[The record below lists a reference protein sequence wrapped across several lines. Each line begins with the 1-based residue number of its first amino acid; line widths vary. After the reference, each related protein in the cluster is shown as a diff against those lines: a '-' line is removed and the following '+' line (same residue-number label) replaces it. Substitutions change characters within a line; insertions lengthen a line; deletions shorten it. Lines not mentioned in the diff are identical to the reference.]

1 MKIEPGCLIE
11 LEYELRNSKG
21 EVIETSKS
29 GSLMTYLHGN
39 EEIPP
44 RLEQSLA
51 GHDVGEKVV
60 VTLPP
65 GDAYGEFNPD
75 GIVAVPRSE
84 FPEDAE
90 IVPGDWVSIEVSGEE
105 GEEKKGEMEMRV
117 IEIAPEAITLDANH
131 PLAGEEITFDLKV
144 ASVRKATA
152 EEIESRNSERHEDE
166 EEEPEGEESEEEEA

>member
-1 MKIEPGCLIE
+1 VKIEAGCLIE

-21 EVIETSKS
+21 EVIETSTPET
-29 GSLMTYLHGN
+29 LMTYLHGN

-44 RLEQSLA
+44 KLETELA
-51 GHDVGEKVV
+51 GRDVGEKVV
-60 VTLPP
+60 VTLAPA
-65 GDAYGEFNPD
+65 DAYGEFNPD

-117 IEIAPEAITLDANH
+117 VEIAPEAITLDANH
-131 PLAGEEITFDLKV
+131 PLAGEEITFDLKI
-144 ASVRKATA
+144 ASVRKAEPGEIDARNA
-152 EEIESRNSERHEDE
+152 EKE
-166 EEEPEGEESEEEEA
+166 EEEEAGEEES

>member
-1 MKIEPGCLIE
+1 MKIEDGCLIE

-21 EVIETSKS
+21 EVIETSSS
-29 GSLMTYLHGN
+29 GSLMSYLHGN

-44 RLEQSLA
+44 KLESQLA
-51 GHDVGEKVV
+51 GRDVGEKVV
-60 VTLPP
+60 VTLAPA
-65 GDAYGEFNPD
+65 DAYGEFNPD

-105 GEEKKGEMEMRV
+105 GEEPKGEMEMRV
-117 IEIAPEAITLDANH
+117 VEIAPEAITLDANH

-144 ASVRKATA
+144 ASVRKATE
-152 EEIESRNSERHEDE
+152 EEIDARNAEKEAAE
-166 EEEPEGEESEEEEA
+166 EEEEEES

>member
-1 MKIEPGCLIE
+1 MKIADGCLIE

-21 EVIETSKS
+21 EVIESSSAGT
-29 GSLMTYLHGN
+29 LMTYLHGN

-44 RLEQSLA
+44 KLEGQLA
-51 GHDVGEKVV
+51 GRDVGEKVV
-60 VTLPP
+60 VTLAPA
-65 GDAYGEFNPD
+65 DAYGEFNPD

-105 GEEKKGEMEMRV
+105 GEDSKGEMEMRV
-117 IEIAPEAITLDANH
+117 VEIAPEAITLDANH

-144 ASVRKATA
+144 RSVRKASA
-152 EEIESRNSERHEDE
+152 EEIEARNSEKQAEPE
-166 EEEPEGEESEEEEA
+166 EEEEES

>member
-1 MKIEPGCLIE
+1 MKIEDGCLIE

-21 EVIETSKS
+21 EVIETSS
-29 GSLMTYLHGN
+29 TGTLMTYLHGN

-44 RLEQSLA
+44 KLELQLA
-51 GHDVGEKVV
+51 GRDVGEKVV
-60 VTLPP
+60 VTLAPV
-65 GDAYGEFNPD
+65 DAYGEFNPD

-105 GEEKKGEMEMRV
+105 GEESKGEMEMRV
-117 IEIAPEAITLDANH
+117 VEIAPEAITLDANH

-144 ASVRKATA
+144 RSVRKASPT
-152 EEIESRNSERHEDE
+152 EIEARNAEQQEEAE
-166 EEEPEGEESEEEEA
+166 EEEEES

>member
-1 MKIEPGCLIE
+1 VKIEDGCLIE

-21 EVIETSKS
+21 EVIETSTA
-29 GSLMTYLHGN
+29 GTLMTYLHGN

-44 RLEQSLA
+44 KLEGQLL
-51 GHDVGEKVV
+51 GRDVGEKVV
-60 VTLPP
+60 VTLAPV
-65 GDAYGEFNPD
+65 DAYGEFNPD

-105 GEEKKGEMEMRV
+105 GEESKGEMEMRV
-117 IEIAPEAITLDANH
+117 VEIAPEAITLDANH

-144 ASVRKATA
+144 KSVRKASPD
-152 EEIESRNSERHEDE
+152 EIEARNAEKQGEPE
-166 EEEPEGEESEEEEA
+166 EEEEES

>member
-1 MKIEPGCLIE
+1 VKIEDGCLIE

-21 EVIETSKS
+21 EVIETSS
-29 GSLMTYLHGN
+29 AGALMSYLHGN

-44 RLEQSLA
+44 KLESQLA
-51 GHDVGEKVV
+51 GRDVGEKIV
-60 VTLPP
+60 VTLAPA
-65 GDAYGEFNPD
+65 DAYGEFNPD

-105 GEEKKGEMEMRV
+105 GEEPKGEMEMRV
-117 IEIAPEAITLDANH
+117 VEIAPEAITLDANH

-144 ASVRKATA
+144 ASVRKATQPEIDARNA
-152 EEIESRNSERHEDE
+152 EKEGAE
-166 EEEPEGEESEEEEA
+166 EEEEEES

>member
-1 MKIEPGCLIE
+1 LKIESGCLIE

-21 EVIETSKS
+21 EVIEASTA
-29 GSLMTYLHGN
+29 GALMTYLHGN

-44 RLEQSLA
+44 KLEGQLT
-51 GHDVGEKVV
+51 GRDVGEKVV
-60 VTLPP
+60 VTLAPA
-65 GDAYGEFNPD
+65 DAYGEFNPD

-105 GEEKKGEMEMRV
+105 GEEAKGEMEMRV
-117 IEIAPEAITLDANH
+117 VEIAPEAITLDANH

-152 EEIESRNSERHEDE
+152 EEIEARKAEQQEETE
-166 EEEPEGEESEEEEA
+166 EEDS

>member
-1 MKIEPGCLIE
+1 MKIEDGCLIE

-21 EVIETSKS
+21 EVIETSSS
-29 GSLMTYLHGN
+29 GALMSYLHGN

-44 RLEQSLA
+44 KLESQLA
-51 GHDVGEKVV
+51 GHDVGDKVV
-60 VTLPP
+60 VTLAPV
-65 GDAYGEFNPD
+65 DAYGEFNPD

-105 GEEKKGEMEMRV
+105 GEEPKGEMEMRV
-117 IEIAPEAITLDANH
+117 VEIAPESITLDANH

-144 ASVRKATA
+144 ASVRKATQPEIDARNA
-152 EEIESRNSERHEDE
+152 EKEEEAE
-166 EEEPEGEESEEEEA
+166 EEEEES

>member
-1 MKIEPGCLIE
+1 MKIEDGCLIE

-21 EVIETSKS
+21 EVIESS
-29 GSLMTYLHGN
+29 SAGALMTYLHGN
-39 EEIPP
+39 AEIPP
-44 RLEQSLA
+44 KLEKSLS
-51 GHDVGEKVV
+51 GRDVGEKVV

-65 GDAYGEFNPD
+65 ADAYGEFNPD

-105 GEEKKGEMEMRV
+105 GEESKGEMEMRV
-117 IEIAPEAITLDANH
+117 VEIAPEAITLDANH

-144 ASVRKATA
+144 KSVRKATPEEIVARSA
-152 EEIESRNSERHEDE
+152 EEETE
-166 EEEPEGEESEEEEA
+166 EEEEES

>member
-1 MKIEPGCLIE
+1 MKIEDGCLIE

-21 EVIETSKS
+21 EVIETSS
-29 GSLMTYLHGN
+29 AGALMSYLHGN

-44 RLEQSLA
+44 KLESQLA
-51 GHDVGEKVV
+51 GRDVGEKIV
-60 VTLPP
+60 VTLAPA
-65 GDAYGEFNPD
+65 DAYGEFNPD

-105 GEEKKGEMEMRV
+105 GEEPKGEMEMRV
-117 IEIAPEAITLDANH
+117 VEIAPEAITLDANH

-144 ASVRKATA
+144 ASVRKATQPEIDARNA
-152 EEIESRNSERHEDE
+152 EKEGAE
-166 EEEPEGEESEEEEA
+166 EEEEEES

>member
-1 MKIEPGCLIE
+1 MKIETGCLIE

-21 EVIETSKS
+21 EVIETSAA

-44 RLEQSLA
+44 KLENQLA
-51 GHDVGEKVV
+51 GRDVGEKVV
-60 VTLPP
+60 VTLAPA
-65 GDAYGEFNPD
+65 DAYGEFNPD

-105 GEEKKGEMEMRV
+105 GEETKGEMEMRV
-117 IEIAPEAITLDANH
+117 VEIAPEAITLDANH

-144 ASVRKATA
+144 ASVRKASA
-152 EEIESRNSERHEDE
+152 DEIEARNAEKQE
-166 EEEPEGEESEEEEA
+166 EEEEEAGEEEG

>member
-1 MKIEPGCLIE
+1 MKIEDGCLIE

-21 EVIETSKS
+21 EVIETSSS
-29 GSLMTYLHGN
+29 GALMSYLHGN

-44 RLEQSLA
+44 KLESQLA
-51 GHDVGEKVV
+51 GRDVGEKVV
-60 VTLPP
+60 VTLAPV
-65 GDAYGEFNPD
+65 DAYGEFNPD

-105 GEEKKGEMEMRV
+105 GEEPKGEMEMRV
-117 IEIAPEAITLDANH
+117 VEIAPEAITLDANH

-144 ASVRKATA
+144 ASVRKATEA
-152 EEIESRNSERHEDE
+152 EIEARNAEKEAAE
-166 EEEPEGEESEEEEA
+166 EEEEEEES

>member
-1 MKIEPGCLIE
+1 MKIETGCLIE

-21 EVIETSKS
+21 EVIETSTA

-44 RLEQSLA
+44 KLEGQLT
-51 GHDVGEKVV
+51 GRDVGEKVV
-60 VTLPP
+60 VTLAPA
-65 GDAYGEFNPD
+65 DAYGEFNPD

-117 IEIAPEAITLDANH
+117 VEIAPEAITLDANH
-131 PLAGEEITFDLKV
+131 PLAGEEITFDLRIK
-144 ASVRKATA
+144 SVRKASRD
-152 EEIESRNSERHEDE
+152 EIEARNAEKHA
-166 EEEPEGEESEEEEA
+166 GEEEEAEEEES

>member
-1 MKIEPGCLIE
+1 MKIEDGCLIE

-21 EVIETSKS
+21 EVIETSS
-29 GSLMTYLHGN
+29 AGSLMSYLHGN

-44 RLEQSLA
+44 KLEKQLA
-51 GHDVGEKVV
+51 GRDVGEKVV
-60 VTLPP
+60 VTLAPV
-65 GDAYGEFNPD
+65 DAYGEFNPD

-105 GEEKKGEMEMRV
+105 GEEPKGEMEMRV
-117 IEIAPEAITLDANH
+117 VEIAPEAITLDANH

-144 ASVRKATA
+144 ASVRKATQPEIDARNA
-152 EEIESRNSERHEDE
+152 EKQ
-166 EEEPEGEESEEEEA
+166 EEEEAEEEEEG

>member
-1 MKIEPGCLIE
+1 VKIEDGCLIE

-21 EVIETSKS
+21 EVIESSEK
-29 GSLMTYLHGN
+29 GVLMTYLHGN

-44 RLEQSLA
+44 KLEKSLA
-51 GHDVGEKVV
+51 GHAVGEKVV
-60 VTLPP
+60 VTLAPV
-65 GDAYGEFNPD
+65 DAYGEFNPD

-105 GEEKKGEMEMRV
+105 GEGPKGEMEMRV
-117 IEIAPEAITLDANH
+117 VEIAPEAITLDANH

-144 ASVRKATA
+144 ASVRKATP
-152 EEIESRNSERHEDE
+152 EEIESRHAEEETE
-166 EEEPEGEESEEEEA
+166 EEEEES

>member
-1 MKIEPGCLIE
+1 MKIEDGCLIE

-21 EVIETSKS
+21 EVIETSSS
-29 GSLMTYLHGN
+29 GALMSYLHGN

-44 RLEQSLA
+44 KLESQLA
-51 GHDVGEKVV
+51 GHDVGDKVV
-60 VTLPP
+60 VTLAPV
-65 GDAYGEFNPD
+65 DAYGEFNPD

-105 GEEKKGEMEMRV
+105 GEEPKGEMEMRV
-117 IEIAPEAITLDANH
+117 VEIAPEAITLDANH

-144 ASVRKATA
+144 ASVRKATEA
-152 EEIESRNSERHEDE
+152 EIDARNAEKEAAE
-166 EEEPEGEESEEEEA
+166 EEEEEES

>member
-1 MKIEPGCLIE
+1 MKIEDGCLIE

-21 EVIETSKS
+21 EVIESSTT
-29 GSLMTYLHGN
+29 GTLMTYLHGN

-44 RLEQSLA
+44 KLEGQLV
-51 GHDVGEKVV
+51 GRDVGEKVV
-60 VTLPP
+60 VTLAPV
-65 GDAYGEFNPD
+65 DAYGEFNPD

-105 GEEKKGEMEMRV
+105 GEGSKGEMEMRV
-117 IEIAPEAITLDANH
+117 VEIAPEAITLDANH

-144 ASVRKATA
+144 RSVRKASQD
-152 EEIESRNSERHEDE
+152 EIEARNSEKQAAPE
-166 EEEPEGEESEEEEA
+166 EEEEES

>member
-1 MKIEPGCLIE
+1 MKIEDGCLIE

-21 EVIETSKS
+21 EVIESSSS
-29 GSLMTYLHGN
+29 GSLMSYLHGN

-44 RLEQSLA
+44 KLESQLA
-51 GHDVGEKVV
+51 GRDVGEKIV
-60 VTLPP
+60 VTLAPA
-65 GDAYGEFNPD
+65 DAYGEFNPD

-105 GEEKKGEMEMRV
+105 GEEVKGEMEMRV
-117 IEIAPEAITLDANH
+117 VEIAPEAITLDANH

-144 ASVRKATA
+144 ASVRKASQPEIDARNAEKEAAA
-152 EEIESRNSERHEDE
+152 EEDDE
-166 EEEPEGEESEEEEA
+166 EA

>member
-1 MKIEPGCLIE
+1 VKIEDGCLIE

-21 EVIETSKS
+21 EVIESSTAET
-29 GSLMTYLHGN
+29 LMTYLHGN

-44 RLEQSLA
+44 KLEKQLA
-51 GHDVGEKVV
+51 GRDVGEKVV
-60 VTLPP
+60 VTLAPV
-65 GDAYGEFNPD
+65 DAYGEFNPD

-105 GEEKKGEMEMRV
+105 GEESKGEMEMRV
-117 IEIAPEAITLDANH
+117 VEIAPEAITLDANH

-144 ASVRKATA
+144 ASVRKAEQPEIDARNA
-152 EEIESRNSERHEDE
+152 EKQVE
-166 EEEPEGEESEEEEA
+166 EEEEEEES

>member
-1 MKIEPGCLIE
+1 VKIEDGCLIE

-21 EVIETSKS
+21 EVIETSS
-29 GSLMTYLHGN
+29 AGTLMTYLHGN

-44 RLEQSLA
+44 KLEGQLL
-51 GHDVGEKVV
+51 GRDVGEKVV
-60 VTLPP
+60 VTLAPV
-65 GDAYGEFNPD
+65 DAYGEFNPD

-105 GEEKKGEMEMRV
+105 GEESKGEMEMRV
-117 IEIAPEAITLDANH
+117 VEIAPEAITLDANH

-144 ASVRKATA
+144 RSVRKASPD
-152 EEIESRNSERHEDE
+152 EIESRNAEKQEEAE
-166 EEEPEGEESEEEEA
+166 EEEEES

>member
-1 MKIEPGCLIE
+1 VKIADGCLIE

-21 EVIETSKS
+21 EVIESSSAGT
-29 GSLMTYLHGN
+29 LMTYLHGN

-44 RLEQSLA
+44 KLEGQLL
-51 GHDVGEKVV
+51 GRDVGEKVV
-60 VTLPP
+60 VTLAPV
-65 GDAYGEFNPD
+65 DAYGEFNPD

-105 GEEKKGEMEMRV
+105 GEESKGEMEMRV
-117 IEIAPEAITLDANH
+117 VEIAPEAITLDANH

-144 ASVRKATA
+144 RSVRKASPD
-152 EEIESRNSERHEDE
+152 EIEARNAEKQEEPE
-166 EEEPEGEESEEEEA
+166 EEEEES

>member
-1 MKIEPGCLIE
+1 MKIEDGCLIE

-21 EVIETSKS
+21 EVIETSS
-29 GSLMTYLHGN
+29 AGSLMSYLHGN

-44 RLEQSLA
+44 KLEKQLA
-51 GHDVGEKVV
+51 GRDVGEKVV
-60 VTLPP
+60 VTLAPV
-65 GDAYGEFNPD
+65 DAYGEFNPD

-105 GEEKKGEMEMRV
+105 GEEPKGEMEMRV
-117 IEIAPEAITLDANH
+117 VEIAPEAITLDANH

-144 ASVRKATA
+144 ASVRKATQPEIDARNA
-152 EEIESRNSERHEDE
+152 EKEVE
-166 EEEPEGEESEEEEA
+166 EEEEEEEET

>member
-1 MKIEPGCLIE
+1 MKIEDGCLIE

-21 EVIETSKS
+21 EVIESSTAET
-29 GSLMTYLHGN
+29 LMTYLHGN

-44 RLEQSLA
+44 KLEKQLA
-51 GHDVGEKVV
+51 GRDVGEKVV
-60 VTLPP
+60 VTLAPV
-65 GDAYGEFNPD
+65 DAYGEFNPD

-105 GEEKKGEMEMRV
+105 GEESKGEMEMRV
-117 IEIAPEAITLDANH
+117 VEIAPEAITLDANH

-144 ASVRKATA
+144 ASVRKAEQPEIDARNA
-152 EEIESRNSERHEDE
+152 EKQVE
-166 EEEPEGEESEEEEA
+166 EEEEEEES